1 MLTGIAG
8 LALGLTTAVGIGA
21 WSGVPVFDNNETANL
36 TITDSS
42 IAPNQAILT
51 VSDFDQDGFDDLLM
65 SKDYGSGNGSAIA
78 VYMNQSGKGFIN
90 SFEYAMTT
98 GLSYGGFRAA
108 DVNADGYPD
117 LIFSGG
123 TGGNVPDSAF
133 VLINQ
138 LANEKVCAT
147 DLDKSGSTEIG
158 DLLFVIEDW
167 GPCQDK

>member
-21 WSGVPVFDNNETANL
+21 WSGAPVFVDNLLEWDIDVTPYGNIHKLIDTA
-36 TITDSS
+36 
-42 IAPNQAILT
+42 
-51 VSDFDQDGFDDLLM
+51 DFDQDGFDDLL
-65 SKDYGSGNGSAIA
+65 A
-78 VYMNQSGKGFIN
+78 VHEYAWEQYQLVVHINQSGKGFTPVFALNGN
-90 SFEYAMTT
+90 SAFNY
-98 GLSYGGFRAA
+98 RAA
-108 DVNADGYPD
+108 DINGDGYPD
-117 LIFSGG
+117 LVKTTI
-123 TGGNVPDSAF
+123 DSLDNRANA
-133 VLINQ
+133 LINQ

>member
-1 MLTGIAG
+1 MNKTMLTGIAG

-21 WSGVPVFDNNETANL
+21 WSGAPVFD
-36 TITDSS
+36 DSLAEERQVGLD
-42 IAPNQAILT
+42 INDILA
-51 VSDFDQDGFDDLLM
+51 VADFDQDGFDDLLAFWKPQ
-65 SKDYGSGNGSAIA
+65 SWGNGRA
-78 VYMNQSGKGFIN
+78 VVLMNQSGKGF
-90 SFEYAMTT
+90 TT
-98 GLSYGGFRAA
+98 VFTSQIIGANWTAA
-108 DVNADGYPD
+108 DVNGDGYPD
-117 LIFSGG
+117 LIKE
-123 TGGNVPDSAF
+123 TGQPWNDTHVT

>member
-1 MLTGIAG
+1 MNKTMLTGIAG

-21 WSGVPVFDNNETANL
+21 WSGVPVFDDTTYEDWQINLNGNWNTWGLIDTA
-36 TITDSS
+36 
-42 IAPNQAILT
+42 
-51 VSDFDQDGFDDLLM
+51 DFDQDGFDDLLVIH
-65 SKDYGSGNGSAIA
+65 SNHPSYKIA
-78 VYMNQSGKGFIN
+78 VHMNQSGKGFN
-90 SFEYAMTT
+90 VVFSTT
-98 GLSYGGFRAA
+98 LEGGSDHWRAA

-117 LIFSGG
+117 LVRVG
-123 TGGNVPDSAF
+123 SANKA
-133 VLINQ
+133 VVMINQ